1 MTEAARLQNES
12 KLASLQSSAQSV
24 QSPSPPAPTSP
35 FPATVPATG
44 LGSAGAITTTTG
56 LGLGNGTEVKRK
68 LAIKHHTYSLSS
80 SNRSGTPTGSEAMSD
95 EEPVLTE
102 SEDSNDSWTTEE
114 FSSEYIMKYGV
125 K

>member
-1 MTEAARLQNES
+1 MTEAARLES
-12 KLASLQSSAQSV
+12 GGRGLNRPA
-24 QSPSPPAPTSP
+24 SPPLVTPTSP
-35 FPATVPATG
+35 FPLATTPTQIVLGAGSGTNTG
-44 LGSAGAITTTTG
+44 LGTTSG
-56 LGLGNGTEVKRK
+56 SGGGEVKRK

-95 EEPVLTE
+95 EEPMLTE

-114 FSSEYIMKYGV
+114 FSSEFIMKYGV